1 MIESELE
8 SSRALAHQYIGEYT
22 VNFQKIVFQL
32 QHLIRWTF
40 RYLGL
45 EQPQLINLFFAD
57 RSANDILVLAR
68 GVFNQV
74 YTLNEPEK
82 KITEKLFKRISDVIE
97 QRNDLLHGQMFI
109 GVQTND
115 EGSSFC
121 MHKERIKKTKDGLKH
136 TYSPATI
143 EELKNQATEAYAL
156 ASTVFQL
163 HAYFTMKQFCGS
175 EIPVPLEEYL
185 SRKVGI

>member
-1 MIESELE
+1 MNDSELE
-8 SSRALAHQYIGEYT
+8 SSRTLAHQYIGEYT

-40 RYLGL
+40 RFLGL
-45 EQPQLINLFFAD
+45 KQPQIINIFFAD

-74 YTLNEPEK
+74 YKLSEYEK
-82 KITEKLFKRISDVIE
+82 KITGMLFKRISDVIE
-97 QRNDLLHGQMFI
+97 QRNDLMHGQMFI
-109 GVQTND
+109 GVQIKD
-115 EGSSFC
+115 ENSSFY

-136 TYSPATI
+136 TYSPASI
-143 EELKNQATEAYAL
+143 EELKIQATEAYTL
-156 ASTVFQL
+156 ASSVFQL
-163 HAYFTMKQFCGS
+163 FSYFSSKQFYGL

-185 SRKVGI
+185 NRNASI